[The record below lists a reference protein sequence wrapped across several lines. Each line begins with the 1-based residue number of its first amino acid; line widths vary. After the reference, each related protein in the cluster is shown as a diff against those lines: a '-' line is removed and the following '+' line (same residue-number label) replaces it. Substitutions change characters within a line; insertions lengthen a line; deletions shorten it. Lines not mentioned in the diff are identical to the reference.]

1 MLNYL
6 LRRIG
11 QSALTVFLVIA
22 VIFTVVR
29 AIGDP
34 THLMLPPEATEAD
47 RQVLRE
53 QMGLDRPLPVQFA
66 AFVADLAHGDFG
78 TSYRFSRP
86 ALGVVAQA
94 LLPTLLLA
102 VAALAVAV
110 LIGLPLGVASALW
123 PDGVADQGAR
133 IFTVL
138 GQAAPPFFFS
148 LVFVKVFSLQFGWF
162 PTGGYGTVA
171 HLILPMLAL
180 GWYAAAGV
188 ARLTLSSMTTVLH
201 SEYIKFA
208 RIKGVPEHVIVLRHA
223 LRNAILP
230 VITFVSL
237 QFGVLLGGA
246 VSVEVVF
253 AWPGV
258 GQLLLDSINNL
269 DYTVVQAAVTVAA
282 LVFAAVN
289 LAVDLLYAVIDPR
302 IRYA

>member
-123 PDGVADQGAR
+123 PDGVADQCAR
-133 IFTVL
+133 VFTVL

-162 PTGGYGTVA
+162 PTGGYGTVS
-171 HLILPMLAL
+171 HLILPMFAL

-201 SEYIKFA
+201 SEYVKFA

>member
-1 MLNYL
+1 MLNYI

-66 AFVADLAHGDFG
+66 SFVADLAHGDFG

-94 LLPTLLLA
+94 LLPTLMLA
-102 VAALAVAV
+102 VAALCVAV

-123 PDGVADQGAR
+123 PHGAADQFAR

-162 PTGGYGTVA
+162 PTGGYGTVS
-171 HLILPMLAL
+171 HLILPMFAL

-188 ARLTLSSMTTVLH
+188 ARLTQSSMATVLH
-201 SEYIKFA
+201 SEYVKFA

-282 LVFAAVN
+282 LVFAVVN
-289 LAVDLLYAVIDPR
+289 LAVDLVYAVVDPR

>member
-66 AFVADLAHGDFG
+66 SFVADLAHGDFG

-123 PDGVADQGAR
+123 PDGVADQCAR

-162 PTGGYGTVA
+162 PTGGYGTVS
-171 HLILPMLAL
+171 HLVLPMLAL
-180 GWYAAAGV
+180 GWYTAAGV

-201 SEYIKFA
+201 SEYVKFA

>member
-1 MLNYL
+1 MLNYIL
-6 LRRIG
+6 KRLG

-22 VIFTVVR
+22 LIFTVVR

-47 RQVLRE
+47 RAVLRE

-66 AFVADLAHGDFG
+66 SFVVDLAHGDFG
-78 TSYRFSRP
+78 TSYRFARP
-86 ALGVVAQA
+86 ALGVVAEA
-94 LLPTLLLA
+94 LLPTLILA

-110 LIGLPLGVASALW
+110 LIGLPLGIASALW
-123 PDGVADQGAR
+123 PNGMADQFAK
-133 IFTVL
+133 IFTGL

-148 LVFVKVFSLQFGWF
+148 LIFVMVFSLRFGWF
-162 PTGGYGTVA
+162 PTGGYGTPS
-171 HLILPMLAL
+171 HLVLPMLAL

-201 SEYIKFA
+201 SEYVKFA

-230 VITFVSL
+230 VLTFVSL

-258 GQLLLDSINNL
+258 GQLILDSINNL
-269 DYTVVQAAVTVAA
+269 DYTIVQAAVTVAA
-282 LVFAAVN
+282 IVFALVN
-289 LAVDLLYAVIDPR
+289 LVVDLLYAVIDPR

>member
-66 AFVADLAHGDFG
+66 SFVADLAHGDFG

-123 PDGVADQGAR
+123 PDGVADQCAR

-162 PTGGYGTVA
+162 PTGGYGTVS
-171 HLILPMLAL
+171 HLVLPMLAL

-201 SEYIKFA
+201 SEYVKFA

>member
-53 QMGLDRPLPVQFA
+53 QMGLDLPLPVQFA
-66 AFVADLAHGDFG
+66 SFVADLAHGDFG

-123 PDGVADQGAR
+123 PDGVADQCAR

-162 PTGGYGTVA
+162 PTGGYGTVS
-171 HLILPMLAL
+171 HLVLPMLAL

-201 SEYIKFA
+201 SEYVKFA

>member
-1 MLNYL
+1 MLNYIL
-6 LRRIG
+6 KRLG
-11 QSALTVFLVIA
+11 QSALTVFFVIA
-22 VIFTVVR
+22 LIFTIVR

-47 RQVLRE
+47 RAVLRE

-66 AFVADLAHGDFG
+66 SFVGDLAHGDFG
-78 TSYRFSRP
+78 TSYRFARP
-86 ALGVVAQA
+86 ALGVVTEA
-94 LLPTLLLA
+94 LLPTLILA
-102 VAALAVAV
+102 VAALTVAV
-110 LIGLPLGVASALW
+110 LIGLPLGIASAVW
-123 PDGVADQGAR
+123 PHGPVDQFAKL
-133 IFTVL
+133 FTVL

-148 LVFVKVFSLQFGWF
+148 LIFVKLFSLHFGWF
-162 PTGGYGTVA
+162 PTGGYGTPS
-171 HLILPMLAL
+171 HLVLPMFAL

-188 ARLTLSSMTTVLH
+188 ARLTQSSMTTVLH
-201 SEYIKFA
+201 AEYIRFA

-223 LRNAILP
+223 LRNAVLP

-258 GQLLLDSINNL
+258 GQLILDSINNL
-269 DYTVVQAAVTVAA
+269 DYTIVQAAVTVAA
-282 LVFAAVN
+282 LVFALVN
-289 LAVDLLYAVIDPR
+289 LVVDLLYAVIDPR

>member
-6 LRRIG
+6 LRRLA
-11 QSALTVFLVIA
+11 QSALTVLLVIA
-22 VIFTVVR
+22 LIFTIVR

-47 RQVLRE
+47 RVVLRQ

-66 AFVADLAHGDFG
+66 SFLGDLAHGDFG
-78 TSYRFSRP
+78 ASYRFSRP
-86 ALGVVAQA
+86 ALGVVAEA
-94 LLPTLLLA
+94 LLPTLILA
-102 VAALAVAV
+102 VAALGVAV
-110 LIGLPLGVASALW
+110 LIGLPLGIASALW
-123 PDGVADQGAR
+123 PHGVVDQFAKVFG
-133 IFTVL
+133 VL

-148 LVFVKVFSLQFGWF
+148 LIFVKLFSLEFRWF
-162 PTGGYGTVA
+162 PTGGYGSVS
-171 HLILPMLAL
+171 HLVLPMCAL

-201 SEYIKFA
+201 SEYIRFA
-208 RIKGVPEHVIVLRHA
+208 RIKGVPESVIVFRHA

-258 GQLLLDSINNL
+258 GQLILDSINNL
-269 DYTVVQAAVTVAA
+269 DYTIVQAAVTIAA
-282 LVFAAVN
+282 VVFALVN

>member
-6 LRRIG
+6 LRRLA
-11 QSALTVFLVIA
+11 QSALTVLLVIA
-22 VIFTVVR
+22 LIFTIVR

-47 RQVLRE
+47 RVVLRQ

-66 AFVADLAHGDFG
+66 SFLVDLAHGDFG
-78 TSYRFSRP
+78 TSYRFARP
-86 ALGVVAQA
+86 ALGVVAEA
-94 LLPTLLLA
+94 LLPTLILA
-102 VAALAVAV
+102 VAALAVAM
-110 LIGLPLGVASALW
+110 LIGLPLGIASALW
-123 PDGVADQGAR
+123 PHGVVDQFAKVFG
-133 IFTVL
+133 VL

-148 LVFVKVFSLQFGWF
+148 LIFVKLFSLEFGWF
-162 PTGGYGTVA
+162 PTGGYGTVS
-171 HLILPMLAL
+171 HLVLPMCAL

-208 RIKGVPEHVIVLRHA
+208 RIKGVPETVIVFRHA

-258 GQLLLDSINNL
+258 GQLILDSINNL
-269 DYTVVQAAVTVAA
+269 DYTIVQAAVTIAAVVFA
-282 LVFAAVN
+282 LVN
-289 LAVDLLYAVIDPR
+289 LTVDLLYAVIDPR

>member
-1 MLNYL
+1 MLHYIV
-6 LRRIG
+6 RRLG

-22 VIFTVVR
+22 LIFTVVR

-47 RQVLRE
+47 RAVLRA

-66 AFVADLAHGDFG
+66 SFIGDLAHGDFG
-78 TSYRFSRP
+78 TSYRFARP
-86 ALGVVAQA
+86 ALGVVAEA

-102 VAALAVAV
+102 VAALGVAV
-110 LIGLPLGVASALW
+110 LIGLPLGIASALW
-123 PDGVADQGAR
+123 PHGTVDQFAKV
-133 IFTVL
+133 FTVL

-148 LVFVKVFSLQFGWF
+148 LIFVKLFSLHLGWF
-162 PTGGYGTVA
+162 PTGGYGTPL
-171 HLILPMLAL
+171 HLVLPTCAL

-188 ARLTLSSMTTVLH
+188 ARLTQSSMVTVLH
-201 SEYIKFA
+201 AEYIKFA

-223 LRNAILP
+223 LRNAVLP

-258 GQLLLDSINNL
+258 GQLILDSINNL
-269 DYTVVQAAVTVAA
+269 DYTIVQAAVTVAA
-282 LVFAAVN
+282 VVFALVN
-289 LAVDLLYAVIDPR
+289 LTVDLLYAVIDPR

>member
-1 MLNYL
+1 MLHYL
-6 LRRIG
+6 LKRLG
-11 QSALTVFLVIA
+11 QSALTVFLVVA

-53 QMGLDRPLPVQFA
+53 QLGLERPLPLQFA
-66 AFVADLAHGDFG
+66 SFVADLAHGDFG

-86 ALGVVAQA
+86 ALGVVAEA

-102 VAALAVAV
+102 AAALSVAVA
-110 LIGLPLGVASALW
+110 IGLPLGVASALW
-123 PDGVADQGAR
+123 PHSVVDRFAKV
-133 IFTVL
+133 FTVL
-138 GQAAPPFFFS
+138 GQAAPPFLFS
-148 LVFVKVFSLQFGWF
+148 LIFVKVFSLQFGWL
-162 PTGGYGTVA
+162 PTGGYGTA
-171 HLILPMLAL
+171 SHLVLPMLAL

-188 ARLTLSSMTTVLH
+188 ARLTLASMSTVLH
-201 SEYIKFA
+201 AEYIRFA
-208 RIKGVPEHVIVLRHA
+208 RIKGVPEPVIVLRHA

-246 VSVEVVF
+246 VSVEAVF
-253 AWPGV
+253 SWPGV

-269 DYTVVQAAVTVAA
+269 DYTIVQAAVTVAA

-302 IRYA
+302 IHYA